1 MKRVKHSKFKNT
13 GILFELLVRQITLE
27 VLNGDTTEKAKNIVR
42 EFFSAKTELNKEL
55 RLYELLQKEKY
66 NSESRAEKFIDTIN
80 EAHSRINQ
88 KQLQREKY
96 NLIKKINESFNMD
109 EFLSSPISNYKVL
122 ASIYK
127 VFESKNIKDY
137 DVKDIFNSKITLIE
151 NITSK
156 PAKLVERKDEANK
169 IVESY
174 KKQDK
179 DLRLLTYKILVETF
193 NKKYSNLDENQ
204 KGLLKQ
210 YINNI
215 TNTTGFKSYV
225 EKEIPTIVSE
235 LKTLSKSINDK
246 VTKIKLAETIS
257 VLNKTK
263 IGKVVSDNHVSS
275 LMISY
280 ELIKELKD
288 RLNGK

>member
-27 VLNGDTTEKAKNIVR
+27 VLNGDATEKAKKIVA
-42 EFFSAKTELNKEL
+42 EFFSPKTELNKEL
-55 RLYELLQKEKY
+55 RLYDLLIKEKY
-66 NSESRAEKFIDTIN
+66 NSESRAEKFIDTVN
-80 EAHSRINQ
+80 EAHNRIDQ

-127 VFESKNIKDY
+127 VFESKKYDSY
-137 DVKDIFNSKITLIE
+137 DVKDVFNSKITLIE

-156 PAKLVERKDEANK
+156 PATLTEAKKDKVVEE
-169 IVESY
+169 Y

-179 DLRLLTYKILVETF
+179 DLRLLTYKVLVETF
-193 NKKYSNLDENQ
+193 NKKYSNLNESQ
-204 KGLLKQ
+204 KRLLRE
-210 YINNI
+210 YINNL

-225 EKEIPTIVSE
+225 ENEIPQIVKE
-235 LKTLSKSINDK
+235 LKSIQSKVSDK

-263 IGKVVSDNHVSS
+263 IGKSVSDNHVSS
-275 LMISY
+275 IMMSY
-280 ELIKELKD
+280 ELIKELKSKV
-288 RLNGK
+288 NG

>member
-27 VLNGDTTEKAKNIVR
+27 VLNGDTTEKAKKIVS
-42 EFFSAKTELNKEL
+42 EFFSPKTELNKEL
-55 RLYELLQKEKY
+55 RLYELLMKEKY
-66 NSESRAEKFIDTIN
+66 NSESRAEKFIDTVN
-80 EAHSRINQ
+80 EAHNRIDQ

-109 EFLSSPISNYKVL
+109 EFLSSPISNYRVL

-127 VFESKNIKDY
+127 IFESKRMSNY
-137 DVKDIFNSKITLIE
+137 DVKDVFNSKITLIE
-151 NITSK
+151 SITSK
-156 PAKLVERKDEANK
+156 PSTLSSKKSNTTQ

-204 KGLLKQ
+204 KNLLRE
-210 YINNI
+210 YINNLS
-215 TNTTGFKSYV
+215 NTTGFKSYI
-225 EKEIPTIVSE
+225 EKEIPSIVSE
-235 LKTLSKSINDK
+235 LKTLSKGIKDK
-246 VTKIKLAETIS
+246 VTKIKLAETVS
-257 VLNKTK
+257 VLAKTK

-275 LMISY
+275 LI
-280 ELIKELKD
+280 D
-288 RLNGK
+288 RKSVV

>member
-27 VLNGDTTEKAKNIVR
+27 VLNGDTTEKAKKIVS
-42 EFFSAKTELNKEL
+42 EFFSPKTELNKEL
-55 RLYELLQKEKY
+55 RLYELLIKEKY
-66 NSESRAEKFIDTIN
+66 KSESRAEKFIDTVN
-80 EAHSRINQ
+80 EAHNRIDQ
-88 KQLQREKY
+88 KQLHREKY

-109 EFLSSPISNYKVL
+109 EFLSSPISNYRLL

-127 VFESKNIKDY
+127 IFESKKMDNYDIKD
-137 DVKDIFNSKITLIE
+137 VFNSKITLIE
-151 NITSK
+151 SITSK
-156 PAKLVERKDEANK
+156 PSKLSSKKGNTNH

-204 KGLLKQ
+204 KNLLRE
-210 YINNI
+210 YINNLS
-215 TNTTGFKSYV
+215 NTTGFKSYV
-225 EKEIPTIVSE
+225 EKQIPSIVSE
-235 LKTLSKSINDK
+235 LKTLSKGIKDK
-246 VTKIKLAETIS
+246 VTKIKLAETLS
-257 VLNKTK
+257 VLAKTK

-275 LMISY
+275 LMMSY
-280 ELIKELKD
+280 ELIKELNTK
-288 RLNGK
+288 K

>member
-27 VLNGDTTEKAKNIVR
+27 VLNGDTTETAKTIVS
-42 EFFSAKTELNKEL
+42 EFFSSKTELNKEL
-55 RLYELLQKEKY
+55 RLYDLLLKEKY
-66 NSESRAEKFIDTIN
+66 NSETRAEKFIDTIN

-88 KQLQREKY
+88 KNLQREKY

-127 VFESKNIKDY
+127 VFESKNYENY
-137 DVKDIFNSKITLIE
+137 DVKDVFNSKITLIE

-156 PAKLVERKDEANK
+156 QSKLVESSTKSEAV
-169 IVESY
+169 VESY

-193 NKKYSNLDENQ
+193 NKKYSNLNESQ
-204 KGLLKQ
+204 KSLLKE
-210 YINNI
+210 YINNLS
-215 TNTTGFKSYV
+215 NTTGFKSYI
-225 EKEIPTIVSE
+225 EKEIPKIISE
-235 LKTLSKSINDK
+235 LKSLGKSINDK
-246 VTKIKLAETIS
+246 VTKIKLAETAS
-257 VLNKTK
+257 VLSKTK

-280 ELIKELKD
+280 ELIKELKSKV
-288 RLNGK
+288 NGK

>member
-27 VLNGDTTEKAKNIVR
+27 VLNGDTTENAKEIVR
-42 EFFSAKTELNKEL
+42 EFFSPSTELNKEL
-55 RLYELLQKEKY
+55 RLYELLLKEKY
-66 NSESRAEKFIDTIN
+66 NSETRAEKFIDTVN
-80 EAHSRINQ
+80 EAHNRIDQ
-88 KQLQREKY
+88 KKLQREKY

-122 ASIYK
+122 ASIFK
-127 VFESKNIKDY
+127 VFESKKYDSY
-137 DVKDIFNSKITLIE
+137 DVKDVFNSKITLIE

-156 PAKLVERKDEANK
+156 PTTLTEAKKDKVVED
-169 IVESY
+169 Y

-204 KGLLKQ
+204 KALLKQ
-210 YINNI
+210 YINNL

-225 EKEIPTIVSE
+225 ESEIPKIVKE
-235 LKTLSKSINDK
+235 LKSIQSKVSDK

-257 VLNKTK
+257 VLSKTK
-263 IGKVVSDNHVSS
+263 IGKSVSDNQVSS
-275 LMISY
+275 LMMSY
-280 ELIKELKD
+280 ELIKELKS
-288 RLNGK
+288 RVNG